1 MNFQKQIAV
10 AVRDEL
16 LSGRYTARNLNHLST
31 GRVFWVL
38 PTTKTNY
45 ANFVKD
51 HPDYRSGD
59 GVVTVAAVYNT
70 IDAAIGACTAAQGD
84 TIYVGEG
91 HTETVTATSI
101 AHDIS
106 GISIIGLG
114 KGLLRPTFTFGAAAA
129 TITVS
134 AANSSWENCHFIAN
148 FADVAA
154 AFTLG
159 AAKDF
164 RLANCT
170 FADSGTD
177 KNYFNIVVTGST
189 DNATDGLTVVGNRWI
204 NLDANSKAFI
214 SILGN
219 CDRLLVTDNFVDSA
233 GTTDI
238 GHFITMGAEV
248 CLGARIMRNEL
259 ILLGATGQTVGI
271 FITGSSTTSTGI
283 VAYNLVTSLDTTT
296 ELFDT
301 ATLDFAHFEN
311 YYTGVIAKSGYLV
324 PAADSAA

>member
-1 MNFQKQIAV
+1 MGQAGKVYVVGKAGV
-10 AVRDEL
+10 GHRDVYSEL
-16 LSGRYTARNLNHLST
+16 FGNDPEGKERFFA
-31 GRVFWVL
+31 
-38 PTTKTNY
+38 
-45 ANFVKD
+45 
-51 HPDYRSGD
+51 
-59 GVVTVAAVYNT
+59 TV
-70 IDAAIGACTAAQGD
+70 DAAIGACTANAGD
-84 TIYVGEG
+84 TIFILPG
-91 HTETVTATSI
+91 HTETVTAASI
-101 AHDIS
+101 ALDVA
-106 GISIIGLG
+106 GVRIIGLG
-114 KGLLRPTFTFGAAAA
+114 HGLNRPTFTYGAAAA
-129 TITVS
+129 TVTVS
-134 AANSSWENCHFIAN
+134 AANCGWENCHFIAN

-164 RLANCT
+164 ELKKCT
-170 FADSGTD
+170 FADAGAD
-177 KNYFNIVVTGST
+177 LNYFNIVVTGAT
-189 DNATDGLTVVGNRWI
+189 DNAADGLTVIGNNWL
-204 NLDANSKAFI
+204 NKDANSKAFI

-219 CDRLLVTDNFVDSA
+219 CDRLYVTDNFVDSA

-248 CLGARIMRNEL
+248 CLGAQILRNIL
-259 ILLGATGQTVGI
+259 ILLGATGHTVGI
-271 FITGSSTTSTGI
+271 FMTGSSTTSTGV